1 MEDVKLDYHVLS
13 FYGLHVVGTMFP
25 RIKEQKLSNNEE
37 KKRGKQLKL
46 VEIPEH
52 GIVCSCALIQYVSLL
67 IAGCFFSYL

>member
-1 MEDVKLDYHVLS
+1 LNNVKLDYQVLS

-37 KKRGKQLKL
+37 KKRGMQLKL

-52 GIVCSCALIQYVSLL
+52 EIVCSCALIQYVSMILL
-67 IAGCFFSYL
+67 FILF